1 MLNTS
6 YLWTAQQAFL
16 LNLLRVIVHY
26 FCFPC
31 SNDIS
36 SFLAINR
43 YHMLKELMGFTVVI
57 SDVIDSQNCKTATF
71 KVICCP
77 NFVDLNFRLW

>member
-1 MLNTS
+1 MLNNS

-26 FCFPC
+26 FCFLY
-31 SNDIS
+31 STGIS

-43 YHMLKELMGFTVVI
+43 YHMLKGLMGFTVLL
-57 SDVIDSQNCKTATF
+57 SDIIGSHNYTNCGF
-71 KVICCP
+71 E
-77 NFVDLNFRLW
+77 F